1 MKIKELELINV
12 KVIFMLLFC
21 FNGFASEWSDDF
33 YERTRFNHSLLDT
46 SRKKDKIIMP
56 SNFMGNQFG
65 SVQPSI
71 GIFYEHIF
79 YRIISLDASIGLI
92 GISGGTKIYL
102 PTLKPGRINLYT
114 GGSAILQFET
124 DEPNYYIPFGVNY
137 SFKNGLRL
145 SLDVGPLYW
154 YYNYGKSNELGRKIG
169 FSFRWCSPLVRRK
182 SKN

>member
-1 MKIKELELINV
+1 MRIAIL
-12 KVIFMLLFC
+12 MLLFC
-21 FNGFASEWSDDF
+21 SSCFANNWSNDF
-33 YERTRFNHSLLDT
+33 FKNTRFKQSLLDT

-79 YRIISLDASIGLI
+79 YRIISLDVSIGLI

-102 PTLKPGRINLYT
+102 PPLKPGRINLYT
-114 GGSAILQFET
+114 GGNAILEFDT
-124 DEPNYYIPFGVNY
+124 NEPNYYIPFGVNY
-137 SFKNGLRL
+137 CFKNGIRL

-154 YYNYGKSNELGRKIG
+154 YYNYGKSNELGRKTG
-169 FSFRWCSPLVRRK
+169 FSFRWFSPIVRRK
-182 SKN
+182 SKS

>member
-1 MKIKELELINV
+1 
-12 KVIFMLLFC
+12 MLLFC
-21 FNGFASEWSDDF
+21 FNGFASEWSNYF
-33 YERTRFNHSLLDT
+33 FERTRFNHFLLDT

-71 GIFYEHIF
+71 GIFYERIF
-79 YRIISLDASIGLI
+79 FRTFSLDASIGLI
-92 GISGGTKIYL
+92 GISGGTKLYL
-102 PTLKPGRINLYT
+102 PTLE
-114 GGSAILQFET
+114 FEN

-154 YYNYGKSNELGRKIG
+154 YYNYGKSNKLGRKTG
-169 FSFRWCSPLVRRK
+169 FSFRWYSPLVRRK